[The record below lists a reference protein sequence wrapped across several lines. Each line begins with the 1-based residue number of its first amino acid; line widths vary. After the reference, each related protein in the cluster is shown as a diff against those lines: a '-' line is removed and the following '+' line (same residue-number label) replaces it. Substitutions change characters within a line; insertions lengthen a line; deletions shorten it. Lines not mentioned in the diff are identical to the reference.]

1 MSFSSIF
8 SEKRASKESTS
19 STSSTHSILPKSLVD
34 YIHSVTER
42 SPTYPTIPI
51 QLVSDI
57 HLEIFDPVFKNQGHL
72 EYTIPRQCPYL
83 ILAGDIGTLNQPENY
98 LCFLR
103 RHCEI
108 FDRVFLVLGNHE
120 FYGTS
125 RRDGFSN
132 IESFFADDPIIA
144 EKLVLL
150 NRNRY
155 DFPDSKLTILG
166 CTLQSEI
173 RPEQR
178 DEIASKL
185 NDFRQIK
192 GWRVDDH
199 NAEHSIDI
207 AWLRDQIEEIAET
220 EPDRRIL
227 VATHHAPSFRKTSAP
242 QHEDSSLSSAF
253 CTGILEGGAW
263 RGWKGKEMVKVWVFG
278 HTHWC
283 CDFNLSGVRV
293 VSNQRG
299 YWFENSVRQDYKEDL
314 VMDV

>member
-8 SEKRASKESTS
+8 SEKRSSKESTS
-19 STSSTHSILPKSLVD
+19 STSSILPKSLVD
-34 YIHSVTER
+34 YIHSVTNH

-51 QLVSDI
+51 QVVSDL
-57 HLEIFDPVFKNQGHL
+57 HLEIPDAVLGNRGYL
-72 EYTIPRQCPYL
+72 EYTVPQLSPYL
-83 ILAGDIGTLNQPENY
+83 ILAGDIGTLNQPESY

-103 RHCEI
+103 RHCEL
-108 FDRVFLVLGNHE
+108 FEKVFLILGNHE

-125 RRDGFSN
+125 RHTGLSSLS
-132 IESFFADDPIIA
+132 SFFDDPIIA
-144 EKLVLL
+144 EKLVVL
-150 NRNRY
+150 NRGRY

-178 DEIASKL
+178 SQISRQL

-192 GWRVDDH
+192 GWTIDDH

-207 AWLRDQIEEIAET
+207 AWLRDSIEEIVET
-220 EPDRRIL
+220 EPDRRII
-227 VATHHAPSFRKTSAP
+227 VATHHAPSFKKTSAP
-242 QHEDSSLSSAF
+242 QHEDSALNSAF
-253 CTGILEGGAW
+253 CTGILEGGQW
-263 RGWKGKEMVKVWVFG
+263 RGWKGKDMVKAWVFG

-283 CDFNLSGVRV
+283 CDLNIGGVRV

-299 YWFENSVRQDYKEDL
+299 YWFEKGVRENYKEDL
-314 VMDV
+314 VLEV

>member
-8 SEKRASKESTS
+8 SEKRASKESSS

-34 YIHSVTER
+34 YLHSVSDR
-42 SPTYPTIPI
+42 SPTYPTIPV
-51 QLVSDI
+51 QVVSDL
-57 HLEIFDPVFKNQGHL
+57 HLEIPDPVFKSRGYS
-72 EYTIPRQCPYL
+72 EYTIPRHCPYL
-83 ILAGDIGTLNQPENY
+83 ILAGDIGTLNQRDSY

-108 FDRVFLVLGNHE
+108 FDKVFLVLGNHE

-125 RRDGFSN
+125 RHGGLSTLDSLFS
-132 IESFFADDPIIA
+132 EDPILSQ
-144 EKLVLL
+144 KLVVL
-150 NRNRY
+150 NRGRY

-178 DEIASKL
+178 LEIEGKL

-192 GWRVDDH
+192 GWTVDDH

-207 AWLRDQIEEIAET
+207 AWLRDAIEEITET

-227 VATHHAPSFRKTSAP
+227 VATHHAPSFRKTCAP
-242 QHEDSSLSSAF
+242 QHEDSALSSAF

-263 RGWKGKEMVKVWVFG
+263 RGWKGKELVKAWVFG

-283 CDFNLSGVRV
+283 CDVMLGGVRV

-299 YWFENSVRQDYKEDL
+299 YWFEPTVREDYKEDL
-314 VMDV
+314 VLDV

>member
-8 SEKRASKESTS
+8 SEKRSSKESTS
-19 STSSTHSILPKSLVD
+19 STSSILPKSLVE
-34 YIHSVTER
+34 YIHSVTDR
-42 SPTYPTIPI
+42 TPAYATVPV
-51 QLVSDI
+51 QVVSDL
-57 HLEIFDPVFKNQGHL
+57 HLEIPDSVLRSRGYA
-72 EYTIPRQCPYL
+72 EYTIPRLCPYL
-83 ILAGDIGTLNQPENY
+83 ILAGDIGTLNQSESY

-108 FDRVFLVLGNHE
+108 FDKVFLVLGNHE

-125 RRDGFSN
+125 RHDGLAT
-132 IESFFADDPIIA
+132 IEAFFAEDPIIR

-150 NRNRY
+150 NRTRY
-155 DFPDSKLTILG
+155 DVPDSKLTILG

-178 DEIASKL
+178 AEIAGKL

-192 GWRVDDH
+192 DWTVDDH

-207 AWLRDQIEEIAET
+207 AWLRDAIEEIAES

-242 QHEDSSLSSAF
+242 QHEDSSLNSAF

-263 RGWKGKEMVKVWVFG
+263 RGWKGKEMVKAWVFG

-283 CDFNLSGVRV
+283 CDFIINGVRV

-299 YWFENSVRQDYKEDL
+299 YWFEKTVRDYYKEDL
-314 VMDV
+314 VLDV